1 MIHARFYQLHGAFTL
16 QVSTMISNMTGRL
29 QNKVALITG
38 AGRGIGQ
45 AIARKMAAEGAAVTI
60 AELDPKTAQATAD
73 ELCAAGYQAIG
84 VPTDITREADVKAAV
99 DQTLQAFG
107 KLNIL
112 VNNAGKNFYYDA
124 STMTGDEWDGAMAV
138 DVKGAWLCCKYAI
151 PPMLAQG
158 GGSIINIASIHARMT
173 VEGMFPYGA
182 AKAALTGM
190 TRSLALDMGRK
201 NIRVNAICPGWVRT
215 ALVQEWFETQPDP
228 KAAEDKVLS
237 VQPMGRI
244 ATPEEI
250 ANVVA
255 FIASDEASF
264 VTGAEL
270 FVDGGA
276 SIRFAT

>member
-1 MIHARFYQLHGAFTL
+1 MRRYNVQYDPNCID
-16 QVSTMISNMTGRL
+16 VVTMIGHL

-45 AIARKMAAEGAAVTI
+45 AIARRMAAEGTAVTI
-60 AELDPKTAQATAD
+60 AELDPRTAQAAAD
-73 ELCAAGYQAIG
+73 ELCAAGYSALA
-84 VPTDITREADVKAAV
+84 VPTDITREGDVQNAV
-99 DQTLQAFG
+99 EKTLERFG

-112 VNNAGKNFYYDA
+112 VNNAGKNFYFDA
-124 STMTGDEWDGAMAV
+124 ATMTGDEWDTAMAV

-158 GGSIINIASIHARMT
+158 GGSIVNIASIHARMT

-190 TRSLALDMGRK
+190 TRSLALDLGRK

-215 ALVQEWFETQPDP
+215 ALVDEWFATQPDSA
-228 KAAEDKVLS
+228 AAEERVLS

-255 FIASDEASF
+255 FVASDEASF
-264 VTGAEL
+264 ITGAEI

>member
-1 MIHARFYQLHGAFTL
+1 M
-16 QVSTMISNMTGRL
+16 VGRL
-29 QNKVALITG
+29 ENKVAIITG

-45 AIARKMAAEGAAVTI
+45 AIARKMTAEGAAITI
-60 AELDPKTAQATAD
+60 AEFDPKSGQAAAD
-73 ELCAAGYQAIG
+73 ELCAAGYSALA
-84 VPTDITREADVKAAV
+84 VPTDITRESDVKAV
-99 DQTLQAFG
+99 VEQTLQRFG
-107 KLNIL
+107 RLDIL
-112 VNNAGKNFYYDA
+112 VNNAGKNFYFDA
-124 STMTGDEWDGAMAV
+124 TTMTEADWDEAMAV

-151 PPMLAQG
+151 PPMIAQG

-190 TRSLALDMGRK
+190 TRSLALDLGRK

-215 ALVQEWFETQPDP
+215 TLVDEWFNTQPDP

-244 ATPEEI
+244 GTPEEI
-250 ANVVA
+250 ANLVA

-264 VTGAEL
+264 ITGAEL
-270 FVDGGA
+270 FIDGGA

>member
-1 MIHARFYQLHGAFTL
+1 
-16 QVSTMISNMTGRL
+16 MTGRL
-29 QNKVALITG
+29 LDKVALITG

-45 AIARKMAAEGAAVTI
+45 AIARKMAAEGAAVVL
-60 AELDPKTAQATAD
+60 AELDPQTAQAAAD
-73 ELCAAGYQAIG
+73 ALCAEGYSALA
-84 VPTDITREADVKAAV
+84 VPTNITREGDVQNAV
-99 DQTLQAFG
+99 QRALERFG

-124 STMTGDEWDGAMAV
+124 ATMTGAEWDDAMAV

-151 PPMLAQG
+151 PPMIAQG
-158 GGSIINIASIHARMT
+158 GGAIVNIASIHARMT
-173 VEGMFPYGA
+173 VEGMFPYAA
-182 AKAALTGM
+182 AKAAITGM
-190 TRSLALDMGRK
+190 TRSLALDLGRK
-201 NIRVNAICPGWVRT
+201 NIRVNAISPGWVRT

-228 KAAEDKVLS
+228 KAAEESVLR

-255 FIASDEASF
+255 FVASDEASF